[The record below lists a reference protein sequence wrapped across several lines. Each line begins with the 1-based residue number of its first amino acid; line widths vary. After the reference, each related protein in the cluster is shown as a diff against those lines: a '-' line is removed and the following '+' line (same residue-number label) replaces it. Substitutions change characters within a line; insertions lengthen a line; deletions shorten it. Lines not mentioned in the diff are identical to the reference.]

1 MGWARTVTL
10 TILQVPRL
18 PCQFFFFSSELCGPV
33 RTMHCFNFP
42 LSLAFFFFFPLKKER
57 NKEKKIKKRK

>member
-42 LSLAFFFFFPLKKER
+42 LSLAFFFFFSS
-57 NKEKKIKKRK
+57 